1 MKHLLVVFF
10 LCAGLLVVVTR
21 SQSSAEEFEIH
32 VGKTAYDVVPN
43 RPFSIVT
50 PKGERV
56 EIVLRRKKLL
66 RFAEHGISFN
76 HSPAMRVSSEKGS
89 GVITITGESADSPF
103 LMIQVYLNPI
113 PAGEVRKTLIES
125 FKNEFKSRK
134 ARFLKG
140 SGETLKRRFH
150 GVEREGQVLK
160 FVLGGQRMETEIY
173 AFSKDK
179 KVIAI
184 ILQHDLSEA
193 DLAKK
198 EFSIIADSLQ

>member
-1 MKHLLVVFF
+1 MKHLLMVLF

-32 VGKTAYDVVPN
+32 VGKTAYDVVPD

-56 EIVLRRKKLL
+56 EIVLRRKLL

-76 HSPAMRVSSEKGS
+76 YLPPIKVSSEKGS
-89 GVITITGESADSPF
+89 GLVTITAESAYSPLILIQLYLTPIAPGAVRTTLLDSF
-103 LMIQVYLNPI
+103 
-113 PAGEVRKTLIES
+113 R
-125 FKNEFKSRK
+125 NEFKSRK

>member
-1 MKHLLVVFF
+1 MKHLLMVLF

-32 VGKTAYDVVPN
+32 VGKTAYDVVPD

-50 PKGERV
+50 AKGERV
-56 EIVLRRKKLL
+56 EIVLRRKLL

-76 HSPAMRVSSEKGS
+76 YLPPIKVSSEKGS
-89 GVITITGESADSPF
+89 GVITITAESAYSPLILIQLYLTPIAPGAVRTTLLDSF
-103 LMIQVYLNPI
+103 
-113 PAGEVRKTLIES
+113 R
-125 FKNEFKSRK
+125 NEFKSQK
-134 ARFLKG
+134 AKFLKG
-140 SGETLKRRFH
+140 SGGTVKRRFH

-160 FVLGGQRMETEIY
+160 FVLGGQRMESEIF

-179 KVIAI
+179 RTVAV

-193 DLAKK
+193 DLAKIQ
-198 EFSIIADSLQ
+198 FSIIADSLQ